1 MPTACLC
8 TLFVFVYPF
17 KLFKFG
23 LFYLLVIKLQNSS
36 MSLFNRLEHELCRLV
51 NDSWASAAKFCGLN
65 GITKQKKVFQMSF
78 FIVIEYGDDIHKI
91 ADKRALCIVNHLG
104 LMDHFTLMTAFH
116 DKGIL
121 AGRVI
126 F

>member
-23 LFYLLVIKLQNSS
+23 LLYLLAIKLQITNSS

-65 GITKQKKVFQMSF
+65 GITKQKKFFQVSF
-78 FIVIEYGDDIHKI
+78 YYSY
-91 ADKRALCIVNHLG
+91 
-104 LMDHFTLMTAFH
+104 
-116 DKGIL
+116 
-121 AGRVI
+121 
-126 F
+126 